1 MHLVDILIICFLLCL
16 FSIGYKYVDALK
28 AEYELE
34 EWKRAADRAFQSL
47 TLDKNGIIKTCN
59 KEKMQEFVRLYS
71 EALDTRLNNGNI
83 LDDDR
88 TLLNTLRHY
97 RSQIASWTTNTVI
110 MIRGR

>member
-28 AEYELE
+28 AEYELD
-34 EWKRAADRAFQSL
+34 EWRRTADQAFRSL

-71 EALDTRLNNGNI
+71 EALDTRLSNGN
-83 LDDDR
+83 LMDEDR
-88 TLLNTLRHY
+88 TFLNELRY
-97 RSQIASWTTNTVI
+97 RRLQIANWTMNTVI